1 MDGRRQ
7 IWFEG
12 PDEAYLVAAAL
23 ARHLDGS
30 IVADVFLVPTPDH
43 GPTLEVSSA
52 AAADPLV
59 QALVKRFG
67 GHIDGLATATRVR
80 KVPGT
85 GSPEPDR
92 SQRPG

>member
-43 GPTLEVSSA
+43 GPTLEVSA
-52 AAADPLV
+52 VAAADPLV

-67 GHIDGLATATRVR
+67 GHIDGVATATRVR
-80 KVPGT
+80 EVTGT
-85 GSPEPDR
+85 GSPQSDLG
-92 SQRPG
+92 QRPG